1 MTGLLDWET
10 AGFLSR
16 GLIAT
21 KCRVSGGMEF
31 DWDSEG
37 EEDETVW
44 RSSLAKVMV
53 EEKGY
58 KEFAHRWVKLKKN
71 QLGGVS

>member
-1 MTGLLDWET
+1 M
-10 AGFLSR
+10 
-16 GLIAT
+16 AT
-21 KCRVSGGMEF
+21 KCRVSGGMDF

-44 RSSLAKVMV
+44 RSSLAKVLV

-58 KEFAHRWVKLKKN
+58 KEFAHRWVKWKKT
-71 QLGGVS
+71 QLGGVSWGYLWFMSLLPGRFSR